1 MSGAV
6 PAIAPATLAI
16 YARSQELIEFLHGL
30 SADSVPER
38 VMEMARHC
46 LLDTLGCALFG
57 SGQPWSRILRD
68 EMAAEEARG
77 VATVFGTKQK
87 LAAPAAALCNGTAI
101 HGFELDDL
109 VDEPIVHPG
118 CVIIPAV
125 LATAESIGASGERLA
140 LGIIAGYE
148 AMARLGMA
156 LGLDVAHRGFHKTT
170 LTGPVA
176 GAIAC
181 GIVRGLTVAQLQI
194 AAGLGVSVACG
205 IKSYAAGT
213 GGGMMKR
220 MHAGRAAESAVRM
233 AQLASRDFS
242 APPSAIDG
250 RFGLLE
256 VFGGPDRDA
265 GALVRNLGKSWATDG
280 IYIKVYPC
288 CSWIQS
294 SVQQLVALRGE
305 KPLAAAQVRKV
316 RIGVSAY
323 AARNNGAVAPPDTMG
338 AQYSFPYCA
347 AVALTADPQDPE
359 MYRNANLDDAARRAL
374 ATRVELYADPEME
387 AAHPKHYGARV
398 EVELADGRKLQ
409 SALLD
414 PHGMPADPCT
424 PPEREAKFRRLAKN
438 VISDEAADKVLAA
451 VRGAANLKNTGELAT
466 LLQS

>member
-1 MSGAV
+1 MSASSSS
-6 PAIAPATLAI
+6 AALLAT
-16 YARSQELIEFLHGL
+16 YARSQELITFLHGM
-30 SADSVPER
+30 SAKTVPDK
-38 VMEMARHC
+38 VMSMARHC

-57 SGQPWSRILRD
+57 STQPWSKILRE

-77 VATVFGTKQK
+77 VGSVFGTDLK
-87 LAAPAAALCNGTAI
+87 LAAPAAALCNGTAV

-118 CVIIPAV
+118 CVIIPAA
-125 LATAESIGASGERLA
+125 LATAESINASGERLL

-156 LGLDVAHRGFHKTT
+156 LGVDVAHRGFHKTT

-181 GIVRGLTVAQLQI
+181 GVVRGLSVAQLQI
-194 AAGLGVSVACG
+194 AAGLGVSASCG
-205 IKSYAAGT
+205 IKSFAAGT

-220 MHAGRAAESAVRM
+220 MHAGRAAESSVRM
-233 AQLASRDFS
+233 AQLAARDFS

-250 RFGLLE
+250 KFGLLE
-256 VFGGPDRDA
+256 VYGGEDRDPDQ
-265 GALVRNLGKSWATDG
+265 LVKDLGRRWATDN
-280 IYIKVYPC
+280 IYVKLYPC

-294 SVQQLVALRGE
+294 AVQQLVALRGDSPVTPE
-305 KPLAAAQVRKV
+305 QVRKV
-316 RIGVSAY
+316 RIGVCAY

-359 MYRNANLDDAARRAL
+359 MYRSAGLDDAARRAL
-374 ATRVELYADPEME
+374 ATRVELYTDPEME

-398 EVELADGRKLQ
+398 EVELTDGRKMQ

-424 PPEREAKFRRLAKN
+424 PPEREAKFRRLAKG
-438 VISDEAADKVLAA
+438 VISGAAADGVVAA
-451 VRGAANLKNTGELAT
+451 ARNAAALKSVTELTA
-466 LLQS
+466 LLRA